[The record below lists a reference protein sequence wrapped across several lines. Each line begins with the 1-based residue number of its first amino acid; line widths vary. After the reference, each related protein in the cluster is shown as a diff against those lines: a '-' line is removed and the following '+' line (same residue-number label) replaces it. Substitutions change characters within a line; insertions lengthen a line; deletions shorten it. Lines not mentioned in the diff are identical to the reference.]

1 MNQGFKISF
10 QPLCRVAQFLTLAM
24 LILIPIQIII
34 FVIAPPPFYPLMPRK
49 THNCSLGINSWIDWY
64 CLLLSV

>member
-10 QPLCRVAQFLTLAM
+10 QPLFRVAQFLTLAM

-34 FVIAPPPFYPLMPRK
+34 FVIAPDRVP
-49 THNCSLGINSWIDWY
+49 S
-64 CLLLSV
+64 SVEFAVRRIAPNIF